1 MILWNQVSVMKI
13 TDVKDIGLEIKKRR
27 KALGY
32 TQADISDYTGL
43 SISFIADVE
52 HGKSTV
58 EFGKVLKLVNI
69 LGLDCL
75 LQVRGE

>member
-1 MILWNQVSVMKI
+1 MWKLVSVLKI
-13 TDVKDIGLEIKKRR
+13 TDVKDIGLAIKKRR

-32 TQADISDYTGL
+32 TQADISNYTGL

-52 HGKSTV
+52 HGKVTV
-58 EFGKVLKLVNI
+58 ELGKVLKLVNI
-69 LGLDCL
+69 LGFDCL

>member
-1 MILWNQVSVMKI
+1 MNVLKI

-52 HGKSTV
+52 HGKATV